1 MTTLVSGNTRV
12 KATSHAAQS
21 ALLCLI
27 KTNVQHVE
35 DFLRHGCPKAAASLM
50 PDIAAAA
57 AEYHRLAT
65 QPIHEQT
72 LIDLL
77 APAPDQA
84 EIISF
89 SDDACH
95 SASLGVQAA
104 HR

>member
-1 MTTLVSGNTRV
+1 
-12 KATSHAAQS
+12 
-21 ALLCLI
+21 
-27 KTNVQHVE
+27 
-35 DFLRHGCPKAAASLM
+35 M